1 MSASISSMAT
11 PPICRFP
18 MRSSISSSAARRS
31 RTRPLVAINERH
43 RVGGTALIIDL
54 RKDFS
59 RRAVNEYAA
68 GRGMI
73 SAAMIKL
80 TFNTMLK

>member
-1 MSASISSMAT
+1 
-11 PPICRFP
+11 
-18 MRSSISSSAARRS
+18 
-31 RTRPLVAINERH
+31 
-43 RVGGTALIIDL
+43 

-80 TFNTMLK
+80 TFNTMLKKRAYTKESMSGLVSQSQFGIGEIRLDPLGFEVWLRK